1 MDSLVT
7 EPRDAQQSLGDLRTG
22 PLLRDATSPRFEYA
36 AESTEITD
44 RVQSMK
50 IHQLPS
56 RVLLTVL
63 PLLILFL
70 ANCAQAVTTGPAAGL
85 EGVEYRLVGPWRGGR
100 VTAVTGVPGQPNLY
114 YMGATGGG
122 VWKTTNAGTTWENI
136 SDGFFKVGTIG
147 AVAVAES
154 DSNVVYVGTG
164 EAPIRGVTT
173 SHGDGMWKS
182 TDAGE
187 TWKHIGLEKSGQ
199 IAKIVI
205 HPTNPDVALVA
216 VQGQIWGPSDERGV
230 YRTTDGGTTWQ
241 QVLRVGPETG
251 ATDIVM
257 DPSNPRILYAAM
269 WQHGRTPWFIK
280 SGGTEGGIFKSTD
293 GGDSWKKLEGGLPK
307 VIGKIGI
314 GISAAM
320 PERVYAI
327 IEAEHE
333 KGGLWR
339 SEDAGGSWKLI
350 NGHRALHTRA
360 WYYIHM
366 AADPINPNTIWVL
379 NTGLYKSI
387 DAGKT
392 WTKVSTPHGDH
403 HDHWINPADSD
414 NMISGNDGGAT
425 VTFDGGKTWSSI
437 MNQPTAQF
445 YRVATDN
452 QVPFR
457 IYGGQQDNTT
467 VAIASRSLY
476 GGIGVSDYYDVGG
489 GESAHVAFDPDNPRL
504 VYAGSINGTLT
515 EYDRDTELTRII
527 IPYPQMMFGMD
538 AKDLRYRTN
547 WNTPVAASPHDWST
561 IYYGTQYVLKSTDRG
576 ATWTAISPDLT
587 RNDPE
592 KQGRN
597 GGPLT
602 PENVGAE
609 YYNTLFYIVE
619 SPHEAGTIWAGAD
632 DGFLHITRD
641 GGENWTNVSPPH
653 KGKYSNEAQIN
664 AIEVSPHDAAT
675 AYVAV
680 AGYKLN
686 DFSPYIYKTT
696 DYGKSWK
703 RLDKGLPTDTFVRVL
718 REDPSRQGL
727 LYAGT
732 EAGMFVSYDDGANWR
747 SLKLNLPP
755 VPVTDL
761 KIRQDSLVV
770 ATQGRSYWVL
780 DDLFVVR
787 QAEQVESEKLRV
799 FQPGTVTMLQGTG
812 GADNFEGS
820 NPPNSLPVYYQLPKD
835 ADSVKIEI
843 LDSAGTVIRTYSSEE
858 TQFERCRAT
867 NADPRMPYE
876 AEYPSKSKGLQKWD
890 WNFRKENLQCVE
902 NIALYAGF
910 SGPRVLPGDYSLR
923 VSAGGET
930 SEASF
935 NLVADPRL
943 TATPAEM
950 QEWADRANETSA
962 LLGTVLQRLAEARK
976 ARGQIETLLKDYP
989 GQAELQAQGKA
1000 AVDALNAWDEA
1011 MNQKLHQTYEDED
1024 AWETKLAGQIR
1035 YLFDVIDD
1043 TGAPVTSGQLERLA
1057 DVKAEWAR
1065 QQAELQ
1071 RINNEL
1077 IAPINDWAQSKQ
1089 LPFVSPTG
1097 S

>member
-1 MDSLVT
+1 MSI
-7 EPRDAQQSLGDLRTG
+7 RTFSR
-22 PLLRDATSPRFEYA
+22 PMLARLLP
-36 AESTEITD
+36 IL
-44 RVQSMK
+44 
-50 IHQLPS
+50 LP
-56 RVLLTVL
+56 VLLIGLTT
-63 PLLILFL
+63 
-70 ANCAQAVTTGPAAGL
+70 CTQAATETSEGL
-85 EGVEYRLVGPWRGGR
+85 KGLEYRLVGPWRGGR
-100 VTAVTGVPGQPNLY
+100 VTAVTGVPGQSNLY

-122 VWKTTNAGTTWENI
+122 VWKTTNAGATWDNV
-136 SDGFFKVGTIG
+136 SDDFFKVGTIG
-147 AVAVAES
+147 AVAVSAS
-154 DSNVVYVGTG
+154 DPNVVYVGTG

-182 TDAGE
+182 TDAGASW
-187 TWKHIGLEKSGQ
+187 THIGLEKSGQ
-199 IAKIVI
+199 IAQIQV
-205 HPTNPDVALVA
+205 HPSNPDIALVA

-230 YRTTDGGTTWQ
+230 YRTTDGGVSWK
-241 QVLRVGPETG
+241 QVLKVGTETG
-251 ATDIVM
+251 ATDLVM

-280 SGGTEGGIFKSTD
+280 SGGTEGGIFKSLD
-293 GGDSWKKLEGGLPK
+293 GGDSWKKLEGGLPGT
-307 VIGKIGI
+307 IGKVGI
-314 GISAAM
+314 AISAAQ

-339 SEDAGGSWKLI
+339 SDDAGKSWTLI

-360 WYYIHM
+360 WYYIHI
-366 AADPINPNTIWVL
+366 AADPINPNTVYVL
-379 NTGLYKSI
+379 NTGFYKSI

-392 WTKVSTPHGDH
+392 WTMIKTPHGDH

-414 NMISGNDGGAT
+414 NMINGNDGGAT

-452 QVPFR
+452 LVPFR
-457 IYGGQQDNTT
+457 IYAGQQDNTT

-476 GGIGVSDYYDVGG
+476 GGIGVSDWYDVGG
-489 GESAHVAFDPDNPRL
+489 GESAHVAFNPENPRL
-504 VYAGSINGTLT
+504 IYAGSINGTLT

-527 IPYPQMMFGMD
+527 IPYPQMMYGMD

-561 IYYGTQYVLKSTDRG
+561 IYYGTQYVLKSSDRG

-632 DGFLHITRD
+632 DGYLHITRD
-641 GGENWTNVSPPH
+641 GGKNWQNVSPPH
-653 KGKYSNEAQIN
+653 KGKYSNEAYIN
-664 AIEVSPHDAAT
+664 AIEVSPHDPAT

-680 AGYKLN
+680 AGFKLN

-703 RLDKGLPTDTFVRVL
+703 RLDKGLPADTFVRVV
-718 REDPSRQGL
+718 REDPSQKGL

-747 SLKLNLPP
+747 SMKLNLPP
-755 VPVTDL
+755 VPITDL
-761 KIRQDSLVV
+761 TIRQDSLVV
-770 ATQGRSYWVL
+770 ATQGRAFWVL

-787 QAEQVESEKLRV
+787 QAKEAESDKLRV
-799 FQPGTVTMLQGTG
+799 FQPGTVTMLQSAG
-812 GADNFEGS
+812 GADDFEGS
-820 NPPNSLPVYYQLPKD
+820 NPSNGLSVYYQLPKD

-843 LDSAGTVIRTYSSEE
+843 LDSSGKIIRTYSSEE
-858 TQFERCRAT
+858 GDFERCRKS
-867 NADPRMPYE
+867 NIDPRMPYE
-876 AEYPSKSKGLQKWD
+876 PKYPAKSKGLQKWSWD
-890 WNFRKENLQCVE
+890 FHSENLHCIE
-902 NIALYAGF
+902 NVKVFAGF
-910 SGPRVLPGDYSLR
+910 GGPSVMPGDYSLR

-930 SEASF
+930 ADGGF
-935 NLVADPRL
+935 KLVADPRL
-943 TATPAEM
+943 TATAAET
-950 QEWADRANETSA
+950 QEWSDRANEA
-962 LLGTVLQRLAEARK
+962 AELLDTALQRLGEIRK
-976 ARGQIETLLKDYP
+976 SRTQIESLMADYP
-989 GQAELQAQGKA
+989 AESELQTQGKA
-1000 AVDALNAWDEA
+1000 AIAAINAWDEQ

-1024 AWETKLAGQIR
+1024 AWETMFTGQIR
-1035 YLFDVIDD
+1035 YLFDVIND
-1043 TGAPVTSGQLERLA
+1043 TGAPVTGGQLERLA
-1057 DVKAEWAR
+1057 DLKAAWDIHH
-1065 QQAELQ
+1065 AELL
-1071 RINNEL
+1071 RINSEL
-1077 IAPINDWAQSKQ
+1077 IAPINNWAQSKQ
-1089 LPFVSPTG
+1089 LPFVTPMAD
-1097 S
+1097 